1 MSANLE
7 LIALR
12 GLPMVQAGDDLA
24 ALIIA
29 ALGDREL
36 RDGDVIV
43 VAQKIV
49 SKAEG
54 RTVDLATVTASPEAE
69 RLGEEVGKDP
79 RLVEVILSESTR
91 VVRSRPNLIIVQ
103 HRLGFVMANAGVDQ
117 SNVAPA
123 DGVHR
128 VLLLPLDPDASAET
142 LRARLQRQYGAAV
155 GVVVS
160 DSFGRA
166 WRRGTCGIAIG
177 AAGLPSLIDLRG
189 QPDLFGR
196 TLEVS
201 IIGFADE
208 IAAAASLL
216 QGQAAEAQPV
226 VLVRGLAWS
235 AAARTGRRP
244 RAPAGGGSVP
254 VTVVALSGGV
264 GGAKLALGLS
274 RVVPAEDLLVVCNT
288 GDDFDH
294 LGLCISPDI
303 DTVMYTLAGV
313 ANPEVGWG
321 RADETWSFM
330 ETLGA
335 LGGETWFRLGDRDV
349 AVHVERTRRLRAGE
363 TLSTVTADLCRRL
376 GVAPRVLPMS
386 DDPVRTRVRTDDGW
400 IDFQDYFVRQR
411 CEPVVHELAFH
422 GATTARAQPEFL
434 AALTDP
440 ATTAIVICPSNPFI
454 SIEPILA
461 VPGVRAAL
469 ADRTARWWRCRRS
482 SAGGRSRVRRQR

>member
-1 MSANLE
+1 M
-7 LIALR
+7 
-12 GLPMVQAGDDLA
+12 
-24 ALIIA
+24 
-29 ALGDREL
+29 
-36 RDGDVIV
+36 
-43 VAQKIV
+43 
-49 SKAEG
+49 
-54 RTVDLATVTASPEAE
+54 
-69 RLGEEVGKDP
+69 
-79 RLVEVILSESTR
+79 ILSESTR
-91 VVRSRPNLIIVQ
+91 VVRSRPNLIIVE
-103 HRLGFVMANAGVDQ
+103 HRLGFIMANAGVDQ

-128 VLLLPLDPDASAET
+128 VLLLPRDPDASAEA
-142 LRARLQRQYGAAV
+142 LRAKLQQHYGV
-155 GVVVS
+155 RIGVIIS

-216 QGQAAEAQPV
+216 QGPGSGGAAGGA
-226 VLVRGLAWS
+226 G
-235 AAARTGRRP
+235 ARAELDCADRAGGR
-244 RAPAGGGSVP
+244 AGATARGGSVP

-274 RVVPAEDLLVVCNT
+274 RVLPAEELLVVCNT
-288 GDDFDH
+288 GDDFEH

-303 DTVMYTLAGV
+303 DTVAYTLAGV
-313 ANPEVGWG
+313 ANREVGWG
-321 RADETWSFM
+321 RHDETWSFM
-330 ETLGA
+330 ETLET
-335 LGGETWFRLGDRDV
+335 LGGETWFRLGDRDL
-349 AVHVERTRRLRAGE
+349 AMHVERTRRLRAGE
-363 TLSTVTADLCRRL
+363 TLTAVTADLCARL

-386 DDPVRTRVRTDDGW
+386 DDPVRTRVRTDEGW
-400 IDFQDYFVRQR
+400 IDFQEYFVRRR

-440 ATTAIVICPSNPFI
+440 ATQGGGDLPVQSVHQHRAD
-454 SIEPILA
+454 
-461 VPGVRAAL
+461 PGGAGRACGAGGLRGAGDRGVAADRRPRDQGADGEDDGGAWHDAERRRCGAAL
-469 ADRTARWWRCRRS
+469 WRSDRWLRL
-482 SAGGRSRVRRQR
+482 